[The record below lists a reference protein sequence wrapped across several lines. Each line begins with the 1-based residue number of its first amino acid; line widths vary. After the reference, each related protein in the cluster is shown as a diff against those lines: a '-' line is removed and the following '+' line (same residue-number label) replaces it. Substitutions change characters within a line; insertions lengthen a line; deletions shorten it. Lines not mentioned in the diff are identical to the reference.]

1 MDGMSAAPVILIGQ
15 FDSPFVR
22 RVGIALEL
30 YGLAY
35 EHRPWSVGADAG
47 KIAAH
52 NPLTRVPTLV
62 LDDGESLIET
72 HAILDHLDSR
82 VPPERRLYPVA
93 EPARRRAMRIA
104 SLAGGL
110 SDKAVALFYELRFHE
125 APSAFWA
132 DRCRGQIRAAAAA
145 LETERAAISAPFW
158 FGDALGHAD
167 IAVAASLRHANE
179 AHPGLIERAACPA
192 LAAHCGACE
201 ALPVFRKISQAFVA
215 PA

>member
-1 MDGMSAAPVILIGQ
+1 MLLIGQ
-15 FDSPFVR
+15 FDSPFAR

-35 EHRPWSVGADAG
+35 EHKPWSVGADAG

-72 HAILDHLDSR
+72 HAILDHLDSL
-82 VPPERRLYPVA
+82 VAPEKRLFPVA
-93 EPARRRAMRIA
+93 EPARRRALKVA
-104 SLAGGL
+104 ALAGGL

-125 APSAFWA
+125 APSSFWVE
-132 DRCRGQIRAAAAA
+132 RCRGQIRAAVSA
-145 LETERAAISAPFW
+145 LEADRAARRARHW
-158 FGDALGHAD
+158 FGEALGHAD
-167 IAVAASLRHANE
+167 IAVAASLRHLVE
-179 AHPGLIERAACPA
+179 AHPALFDAAAHPA
-192 LAAHCGACE
+192 LAAHCAACE
-201 ALPVFRKISQAFVA
+201 ALPVFAKISQPFVA